1 MTDIIRIRLAIVALI
16 VVVLLTTATTGF
28 TCIYGTGEKDTP
40 VSDAESPEIESLIT
54 YAELVDFQSIAMQ
67 FDISL
72 QDAIGQYAWHSD
84 FATLVAELRS
94 MAPDSFAGA
103 EILDSDSAW
112 VAFADSAPKA
122 ALQMISAF
130 SDTHHGVSTEVRTEV
145 GFNEIELQES
155 IEAAHFAVLERPE
168 VKDANT
174 GFDYATGEIRT
185 LVVLQGTASD
195 AVLDDLQA
203 SANEAIADAT
213 RKNFLDSIS
222 SSVVRSGYQLV
233 WGYRNTGREHLGG
246 GHLNGCTSGFGT
258 EDSAGLRGVS
268 TAGHC
273 NNSQGDDGAPL
284 SFQDEHQ
291 GIHGDF
297 QWHTGPGT
305 HGNEFYAGSGS
316 LTEVN
321 RREVHSVGSPIVGQV
336 LCRNGVVTH
345 RTCQQV
351 RKLHF
356 CMEDLCNLVQMRS
369 DLTEEGD
376 SGGPVYWGNTAY
388 GLLAGAV
395 VDPWPFTREV
405 FSRADRIDD
414 ALGVHI
420 ATD

>member
-1 MTDIIRIRLAIVALI
+1 M
-16 VVVLLTTATTGF
+16 
-28 TCIYGTGEKDTP
+28 
-40 VSDAESPEIESLIT
+40 
-54 YAELVDFQSIAMQ
+54 
-67 FDISL
+67 
-72 QDAIGQYAWHSD
+72 
-84 FATLVAELRS
+84 
-94 MAPDSFAGA
+94 
-103 EILDSDSAW
+103 
-112 VAFADSAPKA
+112 
-122 ALQMISAF
+122 
-130 SDTHHGVSTEVRTEV
+130 
-145 GFNEIELQES
+145 
-155 IEAAHFAVLERPE
+155 
-168 VKDANT
+168 
-174 GFDYATGEIRT
+174 
-185 LVVLQGTASD
+185 
-195 AVLDDLQA
+195 
-203 SANEAIADAT
+203 
-213 RKNFLDSIS
+213 
-222 SSVVRSGYQLV
+222 
-233 WGYRNTGREHLGG
+233 
-246 GHLNGCTSGFGT
+246 
-258 EDSAGLRGVS
+258 RGIS

-273 NNSQGDDGAPL
+273 NNSQGDDGTPL
-284 SFQDEHQ
+284 SFEDEHQ

-305 HGNEFYAGSGS
+305 HSNEFYAGSGS

-321 RREVHSVGSPIVGQV
+321 RREVHSVGSPIVGQM